1 MSEKLIKLIKM
12 NQASAEP
19 KVKREAA
26 VSWLNILD
34 ELANKPI
41 EEEVLEQKEEA
52 PESPDPRM
60 NHRSKLVRG
69 LSKDLSA
76 QDLELE
82 RKRLREAY
90 MGLRAESVLHEKKF
104 GREPKKINYNEFC

>member
-1 MSEKLIKLIKM
+1 MSDKLIKLIKM

-41 EEEVLEQKEEA
+41 EEEA
-52 PESPDPRM
+52 
-60 NHRSKLVRG
+60 
-69 LSKDLSA
+69 
-76 QDLELE
+76 
-82 RKRLREAY
+82 
-90 MGLRAESVLHEKKF
+90 
-104 GREPKKINYNEFC
+104 

>member
-12 NQASAEP
+12 NQPSAEP
-19 KVKREAA
+19 NVKQEAA

-41 EEEVLEQKEEA
+41 KEEVQEQNEEA

-60 NHRSKLVRG
+60 KHRSKLVRS

-76 QDLELE
+76 EDLELE
-82 RKRLREAY
+82 RKRLRETY

-104 GREPKKINYNEFC
+104 C